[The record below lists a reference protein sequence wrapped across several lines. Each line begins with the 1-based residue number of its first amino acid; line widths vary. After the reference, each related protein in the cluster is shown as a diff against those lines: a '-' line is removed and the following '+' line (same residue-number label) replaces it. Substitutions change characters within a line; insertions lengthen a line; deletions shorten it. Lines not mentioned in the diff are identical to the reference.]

1 MALEIGQ
8 QAPDFSLK
16 STGEQDK
23 ITLSDYKGK
32 NVVLLFFPFAFSSV
46 CTDELCGVSDGFSEF
61 AQLNTDVLAV
71 SVDSPFANQAFADAK
86 NISFPLLSDFNKEVA
101 EKYGV
106 LYDLGDFKG
115 VSKRS
120 AFIIDKNGVIQYA
133 WSSDDPKQ
141 VPDFN
146 EIKSELEKL
155 NR

>member
-8 QAPDFSLK
+8 QAPEFSLK
-16 STGEQDK
+16 ATGEKDNVS
-23 ITLSDYKGK
+23 LADYKGK

-46 CTDELCGVSDGFSEF
+46 CTDELCGVNDGLSEF
-61 AQLNTDVLAV
+61 TRLGTDVLAV
-71 SVDSPFANQAFADAK
+71 SVDSPFANEAFAK
-86 NISFPLLSDFNKEVA
+86 EQNLSIPLLSDFNKEVA

-141 VPDFN
+141 VPDFA
-146 EIKSELEKL
+146 EIKGELAKL
-155 NR
+155 NN